1 LKKFS
6 ERNKYSVL
14 LFFLFFAIALTPII
28 TDYFDIRIIF
38 FFAISLVAI
47 SAIQSMTGKKTVFH
61 IGLILLFFLIVIL
74 WASFVSQSFIVNLFY
89 YIIHITFFS
98 YITVNIFYS
107 TYRSTT
113 VNQNVVHG
121 AIVVY
126 LMIGLCFSFTYGLVE
141 FLRPGSFS
149 NISAGLAVGHRPFLY
164 FSFVTLTTLGYGDI
178 VPLTDVARSLAV
190 LEAVIGQVYL
200 IINVSWLVGLYVA
213 HTREQRKP

>member
-14 LFFLFFAIALTPII
+14 LFFLFFAIALSPII
-28 TDYFDIRIIF
+28 TDYFDIRITF

-47 SAIQSMTGKKTVFH
+47 SAIQSMTGKKTIFI
-61 IGLILLFFLIVIL
+61 IGLILLFFLIIIL
-74 WASFVSQSFIVNLFY
+74 WASFISQSFVVNLFY

-98 YITVNIFYS
+98 YITINIFYS

-141 FLRPGSFS
+141 FLHPGSFS
-149 NISAGLAVGHRPFLY
+149 NISAASAVGHRPFLY

-178 VPLTDVARSLAV
+178 VPLTAVARSLAV